1 MDDVLKLMG
10 LIYKAHKMIYGE
22 ELINRMK
29 DVKLLFIA
37 SDISDKSRAR
47 LLKKCHFYD
56 IDIIDKYSSDEL
68 SNSIG
73 KENIKALGITDK
85 GFKETILKKIK

>member
-10 LIYKAHKMIYGE
+10 LIYRAHKMIFGE
-22 ELINRMK
+22 ELVKRIK

-47 LLKKCHFYD
+47 FEKKCHFYN
-56 IDIIDKYSSDEL
+56 IEIIDRYSSDEL

-73 KENIKALGITDK
+73 KQNIRALGITDK
-85 GFKETILKKIK
+85 GFSETILKKIK

>member
-10 LIYKAHKMIYGE
+10 LIYRAHKLIFGE
-22 ELINRMK
+22 ELVKRIK

-47 LLKKCHFYD
+47 FEKKCHFYD
-56 IDIIDKYSSDEL
+56 IEIIDRYDSDEL
-68 SNSIG
+68 SDSIG
-73 KENIKALGITDK
+73 KQNIKALGITDK
-85 GFKETILKKIK
+85 GFKETILKKIG